1 MSALA
6 KSAKKQLI
14 LAGDDL
20 LNALVQL
27 HDVYLLPLVLLL
39 DIGRHRQIVII
50 LRYRTVVHQLREMS
64 LIPLL
69 RIGLMDASNVLIR
82 KLVLITLVNEFS

>member
-14 LAGDDL
+14 LAGDNL
-20 LNALVQL
+20 LDARVQL

-39 DIGRHRQIVII
+39 DIGRPRVKSKYSTNNFQK
-50 LRYRTVVHQLREMS
+50 
-64 LIPLL
+64 
-69 RIGLMDASNVLIR
+69 N
-82 KLVLITLVNEFS
+82 

>member
-14 LAGDDL
+14 LAGDNL
-20 LNALVQL
+20 LDARVQL
-27 HDVYLLPLVLLL
+27 HDVYLLPFVLLL
-39 DIGRHRQIVII
+39 DIGRPRLIVII
-50 LRYRTVVHQLREMS
+50 LRYRAVIHQLSKMR

-69 RIGLMDASNVLIR
+69 RP
-82 KLVLITLVNEFS
+82 FSDILKKP

>member
-14 LAGDDL
+14 LAGDNL
-20 LNALVQL
+20 LDARVQL

-39 DIGRHRQIVII
+39 DIGRPRLIVII
-50 LRYRTVVHQLREMS
+50 LRYRAVIHQLTKFGASPPS
-64 LIPLL
+64 LTAENPVVF
-69 RIGLMDASNVLIR
+69 SEHHHP
-82 KLVLITLVNEFS
+82 KTLKTL